1 MEGIRRRL
9 LGLLGA
15 ALAAA
20 PFSAMA
26 QPAQKLRRIGILDYG
41 TAEPG
46 RLDWWK
52 AVRERL
58 RELGYIEGQQVVY
71 ESRFAGGNAEQL
83 RAFAAELVKLK
94 VHLIVTAGNPAAA
107 AANQATSEIPIVMAT
122 GTDPVAVGLVKNLAR
137 PGGNLTGVT
146 SITSVLSGKRVE
158 LLKVF
163 VPGVSRVGLLLDE
176 SSPASRLAARET
188 GAAAAALGVTVAAHD
203 VGSPAKFDDT
213 FKALRHERAQAII
226 LISSA
231 TTFTQRKRLADL
243 AVKHHLAAVTGS
255 REYAQAGGLIS
266 YGTDYPQLF
275 RRAAEYADKILKGA
289 KAGDL
294 PIELPSKFELVV
306 NLKTAKALG
315 LKIPQSVLVRADEVI
330 Q

>member
-1 MEGIRRRL
+1 MGGTRRRL

-20 PFSAMA
+20 PFSAIA
-26 QPAQKLRRIGILDYG
+26 QPAQKLHRIGILDQSS
-41 TAEPG
+41 ADSG

-52 AVRERL
+52 AFRERL
-58 RELGYIEGQQVVY
+58 RELGYIEGQQVAY
-71 ESRFAGGNAEQL
+71 ESRFVGGKAEQV

-94 VHLIVTAGNPAAA
+94 VDLIVTAGTPAAA
-107 AANQATSEIPIVMAT
+107 AAKQATSEIPIVMTT

-176 SSPASRLAARET
+176 SNPASRLAARET
-188 GAAAAALGVTVAAHD
+188 EATAAALGMTVIAHD
-203 VGSPAKFDDT
+203 ISSPAGYDDV
-213 FKALRHERAQAII
+213 FKALRHERAQAVIV
-226 LISSA
+226 ISSA
-231 TTFTQRKRLADL
+231 TTFSQRKRLAEL

-266 YGTDYPQLF
+266 YGTDYPHLF
-275 RRAAEYADKILKGA
+275 RRAAEYADKIFKGA
-289 KAGDL
+289 RPGDL

-315 LKIPQSVLVRADEVI
+315 IKIPQSVLVRADEVI